1 MKKEQKYK
9 EIQNSPKPIT
19 SETKKKAINLVINSL
34 ILLVIYYG
42 AMGLENTLI
51 QRIVMIS
58 YMVVFGALLIS
69 YIAYNRA
76 FTRKNI
82 TKEMLPDTWSNEEK
96 ETFIN
101 DGKERIRK
109 SAWMLTLIFPLLVT
123 FMCEALYL
131 FVWTGFLEN
140 YFK

>member
-109 SAWMLTLIFPLLVT
+109 SA
-123 FMCEALYL
+123 
-131 FVWTGFLEN
+131 
-140 YFK
+140 